1 MKINNMPEWARTRK
15 YITFRIVSGVA
26 WFYDAWTNYAR
37 ALEQAIEI
45 DGQIIPIEEVDT
57 DE

>member
-1 MKINNMPEWARTRK
+1 MPDWAKTRK
-15 YITFRIVSGVA
+15 YITFRIASGVA

-37 ALEQAIEI
+37 ALEQALEI
-45 DGQIIPIEEVDT
+45 NGQIVPIEEVDT

>member
-1 MKINNMPEWARTRK
+1 MPDWAKTRK

-37 ALEQAIEI
+37 ALEQALEI